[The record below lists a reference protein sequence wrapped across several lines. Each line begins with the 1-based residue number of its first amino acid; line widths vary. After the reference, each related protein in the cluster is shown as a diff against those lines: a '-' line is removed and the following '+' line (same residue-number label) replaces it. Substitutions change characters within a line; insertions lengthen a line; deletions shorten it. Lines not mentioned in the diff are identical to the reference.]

1 MEEKAVIN
9 EESFY
14 IEINKWDDFTL
25 GLLKSYSDW
34 KCNENQVPAA
44 PPVDV
49 PVTIETQSESDNQTN
64 LNQRQTTT
72 KKDISPL
79 FPELQSLVK
88 PGEYG
93 FTPIY
98 GPILEYI
105 LKSLPDKFSKKEVSE
120 LIYNFYNEIGRD
132 LKLAS
137 ASVYGSS
144 YCNYMIDRKIISEA
158 DGSFVKVKK
167 NQNLKVKS

>member
-1 MEEKAVIN
+1 MEKKVIIN
-9 EESFY
+9 EDQFS

-34 KCNENQVPAA
+34 KCNGKQLPEIQPERVAEIQP
-44 PPVDV
+44 
-49 PVTIETQSESDNQTN
+49 ESDVHQ
-64 LNQRQTTT
+64 QST
-72 KKDISPL
+72 KGKKSIPPL
-79 FPELQSLVK
+79 FPELRPLVRTS
-88 PGEYG
+88 EYG

-137 ASVYGSS
+137 ATVYGSS
-144 YCNYMIDRKIISEA
+144 YCNYMIDRKIISEV
-158 DGSFVKVKK
+158 DGGFVKVKK